1 MSTRFL
7 TLNSARERESAS
19 FWRENV
25 VAVVILPRVLARMSQ
40 WRKQVIKC
48 QKVHHF
54 AIWIGLNPPSI
65 KITVLLTFLVNQQ
78 YNEAFHGVYFLRI
91 REQSFDKSNPQQ
103 FSSSNQKISIIY
115 PVSRY
120 CKLQIVNCKQPF
132 TCGAACINKVI
143 PPNVK
148 LNLRQT
154 TCLVPRPH
162 YCPRPMRFGS
172 RDSSEFWR
180 PFVSTSFPGNKVR
193 VVSGE
198 SPTKKSEC
206 GSREG
211 ARGPRPPF
219 YLQTK
224 LRPEGPKK
232 VFLRPGLL
240 ISGSG

>member
-7 TLNSARERESAS
+7 TLNNARERESAS

-132 TCGAACINKVI
+132 ACGAPCINKVI
-143 PPNVK
+143 PPNV
-148 LNLRQT
+148 N
-154 TCLVPRPH
+154 
-162 YCPRPMRFGS
+162 
-172 RDSSEFWR
+172 
-180 PFVSTSFPGNKVR
+180 
-193 VVSGE
+193 
-198 SPTKKSEC
+198 
-206 GSREG
+206 
-211 ARGPRPPF
+211 
-219 YLQTK
+219 
-224 LRPEGPKK
+224 
-232 VFLRPGLL
+232 
-240 ISGSG
+240 